1 MQVFCLADSN
11 KRQHCGDINF
21 FQKHTSGTQKKWGQ
35 TERNSEKKRL
45 MSIELQ
51 ILALYT
57 VYLVTALLVDNYQA
71 TIKR

>member
-21 FQKHTSGTQKKWGQ
+21 FSETLWAQKSKGGAET
-35 TERNSEKKRL
+35 NSEKKRL